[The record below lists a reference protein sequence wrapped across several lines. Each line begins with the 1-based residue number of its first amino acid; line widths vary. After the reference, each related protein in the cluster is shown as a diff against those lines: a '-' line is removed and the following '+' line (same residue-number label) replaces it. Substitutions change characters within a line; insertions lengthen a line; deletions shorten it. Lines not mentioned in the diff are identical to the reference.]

1 MSSRPESTYGSSH
14 RFQETSASSAKTAN
28 GSAAAIRSLL
38 PPASCLPILLG
49 YLPCRRRW
57 RRAIPSCAR
66 SPRPRRASG
75 SPRPSRARAISRGA
89 CCIAAGTRSP
99 PSTTAL
105 RPKYL
110 RAAGANL
117 AIILGLPA
125 SSAEVRAK
133 AWAMVDSHFAAWVD
147 FLQFATRER
156 EAAARLVEGVVGYS
170 HIVEGR
176 LAGKGVLLLT
186 AHLGNWE
193 VGGLMLA
200 QMKQPIHVVLVPDIF
215 PGVERQRRRLHE
227 ASGVTEIR
235 VDRSFVPTL
244 SVLRALS
251 GNGIVAMQGDR
262 DFDNTGVAVP
272 FFGREAFFPR
282 GPLRVAMASGAT
294 VLPAFIVRMPDGRYR
309 AIVEGAAADR
319 ERRGSRRG
327 AAGEPRP
334 VRRDPRTLRPGV
346 PRAVVL
352 LFSVLGRS
360 FAKSSNSNVSSKRT
374 GDRRRRPAGGAS

>member
-1 MSSRPESTYGSSH
+1 MATRNPVV
-14 RFQETSASSAKTAN
+14 RALA
-28 GSAAAIRSLL
+28 SAASRVWF
-38 PPASCLPILLG
+38 PATLAS
-49 YLPCRRRW
+49 
-57 RRAIPSCAR
+57 AR
-66 SPRPRRASG
+66 NLPRPLLHRGGRAVAAIYY
-75 SPRPSRARAISRGA
+75 RA
-89 CCIAAGTRSP
+89 
-99 PSTTAL
+99 

-125 SSAEVRAK
+125 SSPEVRAK

-176 LAGKGVLLLT
+176 LAGRGVLLLT

-251 GNGIVAMQGDR
+251 ENGIVAMQGDR

-309 AIVEGAAADR
+309 AIVEGPLPIENGEDRDAALRANLGRYVAILERYVR
-319 ERRGSRRG
+319 EYPEQWYCFFPFWNDPSRKTGGGRQEAGGRG
-327 AAGEPRP
+327 AAG
-334 VRRDPRTLRPGV
+334 
-346 PRAVVL
+346 
-352 LFSVLGRS
+352 
-360 FAKSSNSNVSSKRT
+360 
-374 GDRRRRPAGGAS
+374 